1 VPVTLIEVGP
11 RDGLQSEA
19 TVLTPAQRIELCERL
34 ARAGLRRVEA
44 ASFVRPDLVP
54 AMHGADEI
62 VRRLPDDLGTAWSA
76 LVLNERGYDRALAAG
91 TTEVHYS
98 IPMSDTFGER
108 NQGTTVEAATVI
120 GESLLRRAAAD
131 GVSVSFVLSVSF
143 GCPFEGPV
151 PATRI
156 VAVAQRLIEAGGSHI
171 VLGDSIGVGVPTQ
184 VRDLVARMLAL
195 GAEVGCHFHNTRN
208 TGYANA
214 VAAVE
219 AGATTLDSS
228 VGGIGGCPF
237 IPGAT
242 GNVATEDLVYLLH
255 GMGYDT
261 GVDLDAL
268 IDCSLWLSERVGH
281 PLPAQLSRIVRLRG
295 EDTHPTSQ
303 DQAPPKPGDP
313 Q

>member
-1 VPVTLIEVGP
+1 MPVTLIEVGP

-19 TVLTPAQRIELCERL
+19 TVLTPAQRVELCERL
-34 ARAGLRRVEA
+34 ERSGLRRVEA
-44 ASFVRPDLVP
+44 TSFVRPDLVP
-54 AMHGADEI
+54 AMHGADQ
-62 VRRLPDDLGTAWSA
+62 VMRGLPDGLGTTWSA
-76 LVLNERGYDRALAAG
+76 LVLNERGYDRALAVGAG
-91 TTEVHYS
+91 EVRYS

-108 NQGTTVEAATVI
+108 NQGTTVEAATVV
-120 GESLLRRAAAD
+120 GESLLRRAADD

-143 GCPFEGPV
+143 GCPFEGAV

-156 VAVAQRLIEAGGSHI
+156 AGVVQRLAEAGGRHI
-171 VLGDSIGVGVPTQ
+171 ILGDSIGVGIPTQ
-184 VRDLVARMLAL
+184 VRDLVASMLAL
-195 GAEVGCHFHNTRN
+195 GVEVGGHFHNTRN
-208 TGYANA
+208 TGYVNA

-242 GNVATEDLVYLLH
+242 GNIATEDLVYLLH

-268 IDCSLWLSERVGH
+268 IDCSLWLSGLLGH
-281 PLPAQLSRIVRLRG
+281 PLSAQLSHIARLEG
-295 EDTHPTSQ
+295 L
-303 DQAPPKPGDP
+303 
-313 Q
+313 